1 MPTLKPTRLS
11 AALGGMLL
19 TAAAHATPVWITLGD
34 TAFRQL
40 QRIDATATAQYS
52 TTVDA
57 GKAADGA
64 ARRETVH
71 VVEIDDSR
79 LGELARAVQRT
90 RGHGPGYVVHDSFDD
105 ARQALQPLP
114 ATLAKQAAAA

>member
-1 MPTLKPTRLS
+1 MPTLKLTRLS

-34 TAFRQL
+34 AAFRQL
-40 QRIDATATAQYS
+40 QRIDAGATAQYS
-52 TTVDA
+52 TTLDA
-57 GKAADGA
+57 GKTADGA

-79 LGELARAVQRT
+79 LGELAHAVHHT
-90 RGHGPGYVVHDSFDD
+90 RGHV
-105 ARQALQPLP
+105 ARLCRARLVRRRAP
-114 ATLAKQAAAA
+114 